1 MTLPPRFLQFLQ
13 VPPGWRALPPWV
25 GLSLALN
32 GLLFG
37 AVVVLSGANMV
48 AQRRA
53 SPVTRPELYPG
64 GAIAHGADEWLEPAG
79 ERQFL
84 TYQQWVSLLQQEA
97 IAARAAPR
105 LTVLLGDSI
114 SLWFPPEL
122 LPGRRTWLN
131 QGISGERSQG
141 LYQRLSLLDENPLE
155 MVFIMVGINDLVSQ
169 VPPEEVVANLTA
181 TVNYLRATHP
191 QATLVLQSILPHSGP
206 QATWEGRDRLLALPI
221 ERIQATN
228 QAIAALAAAQGIP
241 YLDLYPLFAT
251 GEGYLRPD
259 LTTDGLHL
267 NPQGYWVWRTAIA
280 LFLAQQP

>member
-1 MTLPPRFLQFLQ
+1 
-13 VPPGWRALPPWV
+13 
-25 GLSLALN
+25 
-32 GLLFG
+32 
-37 AVVVLSGANMV
+37 MV
-48 AQRRA
+48 AQRQIAPR
-53 SPVTRPELYPG
+53 VRPELYPG
-64 GAIAHGADEWLEPAG
+64 GAIAHGDPPVPEG
-79 ERQFL
+79 ERQVL

-155 MVFIMVGINDLVSQ
+155 MVFIMVGINDLIGQ

-206 QATWEGRDRLLALPI
+206 QATWEGRDRLLALPP

-228 QAIAALAAAQGIP
+228 QAIAALATTQGIS